1 MGKHYKHD
9 IEKPKKSRAFQRGA
23 HYQSRPKR
31 LRVDPKPE
39 SKPRRLRPSDEAEI
53 TAESKP
59 KRLRVDPEP
68 SSEPERG
75 KKASLP
81 RLRTEEKNPG
91 VIQLFRHSR
100 EKGEKRQI
108 SADDLPTTEQIETE
122 LKYEKGK
129 KEHSRFIR
137 NTIFALITVAAVTV
151 LISTLFLQV
160 LQIYGSSMT
169 PTLYEGNIVVSVK
182 GSGFERGDIISFYY
196 NNKILV
202 KRAIAFEGDFVD
214 FDKDGNLYVNNKKL
228 DEPYVSDK
236 SVGECDIELP
246 YQVPSGK
253 IFVLGDHRATSV
265 DSRSTVMGCVSEEQI
280 VGKIWL
286 RVWPL
291 DLFGGVG

>member
-31 LRVDPKPE
+31 LRVDPKPQG
-39 SKPRRLRPSDEAEI
+39 KPRRLRPSDEAEI
-53 TAESKP
+53 AAESKP
-59 KRLRVDPEP
+59 RRLRVDSEP

-81 RLRTEEKNPG
+81 RLRTEERNPS
-91 VIQLFRHSR
+91 VIQLFRNSR
-100 EKGEKRQI
+100 EKGEKQQI
-108 SADDLPTTEQIETE
+108 SADDLPTTEQLETE

-265 DSRSTVMGCVSEEQI
+265 DSRSSVMGCVSEEQI

>member
-236 SVGECDIELP
+236 SLGECDIELP

-265 DSRSTVMGCVSEEQI
+265 DSRSSVMGCVSEEQI

>member
-68 SSEPERG
+68 SSEPESG

-81 RLRTEEKNPG
+81 RLRTEERNPS
-91 VIQLFRHSR
+91 VIQLFRNSR
-100 EKGEKRQI
+100 EKGEKQQI
-108 SADDLPTTEQIETE
+108 SADDLPTTEQLETE

-236 SVGECDIELP
+236 SLGECDIELP

-265 DSRSTVMGCVSEEQI
+265 DSRSSVMGCVSEEQI

-291 DLFGGVG
+291 DLFGGVR

>member
-39 SKPRRLRPSDEAEI
+39 SKPKRLRASDEAEI
-53 TAESKP
+53 AAESKP
-59 KRLRVDPEP
+59 RRLRVDSEP

-81 RLRTEEKNPG
+81 RLRTEERNPS
-91 VIQLFRHSR
+91 VIQLFRNSR
-100 EKGEKRQI
+100 EKGEKQQI
-108 SADDLPTTEQIETE
+108 SADDLPTTEQLETE

-236 SVGECDIELP
+236 SLGECDIELP

>member
-53 TAESKP
+53 AAESKP
-59 KRLRVDPEP
+59 RRLRVDSEP

-81 RLRTEEKNPG
+81 RLRTEERNPS
-91 VIQLFRHSR
+91 VIQLFRNSR
-100 EKGEKRQI
+100 EKGEKQQI
-108 SADDLPTTEQIETE
+108 SADDLPTTEQLETE

-236 SVGECDIELP
+236 SLGECDIELP

-291 DLFGGVG
+291 DLFGGVR

>member
-68 SSEPERG
+68 SSEPESG

-81 RLRTEEKNPG
+81 RLRTEERNPS
-91 VIQLFRHSR
+91 VIQLFRNSR
-100 EKGEKRQI
+100 EKGEKQQI
-108 SADDLPTTEQIETE
+108 SADDLPTTEQLETE

-236 SVGECDIELP
+236 SLGECDIELP

-291 DLFGGVG
+291 DLFGGVR

>member
-31 LRVDPKPE
+31 LRVDP
-39 SKPRRLRPSDEAEI
+39 
-53 TAESKP
+53 
-59 KRLRVDPEP
+59 EP
-68 SSEPERG
+68 SSEHESG

-81 RLRTEEKNPG
+81 RLRTEERNPS
-91 VIQLFRHSR
+91 VIQLFRNSR
-100 EKGEKRQI
+100 EKGEKQQI
-108 SADDLPTTEQIETE
+108 SADDLPTTEQLETE

-236 SVGECDIELP
+236 SLGECDIELP

-291 DLFGGVG
+291 DLFGGVR

>member
-39 SKPRRLRPSDEAEI
+39 SKPKRLRASDEAEI
-53 TAESKP
+53 AAESKP
-59 KRLRVDPEP
+59 RRLRVDSEP

-91 VIQLFRHSR
+91 VIQLFRNSR
-100 EKGEKRQI
+100 EKGEKQQI
-108 SADDLPTTEQIETE
+108 SADDLPTTEQLETE

-236 SVGECDIELP
+236 SLGECDIELP

-291 DLFGGVG
+291 DLFGGVR

>member
-68 SSEPERG
+68 SSEPESG

-81 RLRTEEKNPG
+81 RLRTEERNPS
-91 VIQLFRHSR
+91 VIQLFRNSR
-100 EKGEKRQI
+100 EKGEKQQI
-108 SADDLPTTEQIETE
+108 SADDLPTTEQLETE

>member
-68 SSEPERG
+68 SSEPESG

-81 RLRTEEKNPG
+81 RLQTEERNPS
-91 VIQLFRHSR
+91 VIQLFRNSR
-100 EKGEKRQI
+100 EKGEKQQI
-108 SADDLPTTEQIETE
+108 SADDLPTTEQLETE

-236 SVGECDIELP
+236 SLGECDIELP

-291 DLFGGVG
+291 DLFGGVR

>member
-53 TAESKP
+53 AAESKP
-59 KRLRVDPEP
+59 RRLRVDSEP

-81 RLRTEEKNPG
+81 RLRTEERNPS
-91 VIQLFRHSR
+91 VIQLFRNSR
-100 EKGEKRQI
+100 EKGEKQQI
-108 SADDLPTTEQIETE
+108 SADDLPTTEQLETE

-236 SVGECDIELP
+236 SLGECDIELP

>member
-68 SSEPERG
+68 SSEHESA

-100 EKGEKRQI
+100 EKGEKQQI
-108 SADDLPTTEQIETE
+108 SADDLPTTEQLETE

-291 DLFGGVG
+291 DLFGGVR

>member
-1 MGKHYKHD
+1 M
-9 IEKPKKSRAFQRGA
+9 
-23 HYQSRPKR
+23 
-31 LRVDPKPE
+31 
-39 SKPRRLRPSDEAEI
+39 
-53 TAESKP
+53 
-59 KRLRVDPEP
+59 
-68 SSEPERG
+68 
-75 KKASLP
+75 
-81 RLRTEEKNPG
+81 
-91 VIQLFRHSR
+91 
-100 EKGEKRQI
+100 
-108 SADDLPTTEQIETE
+108 
-122 LKYEKGK
+122 
-129 KEHSRFIR
+129 
-137 NTIFALITVAAVTV
+137 TV

-236 SVGECDIELP
+236 SLGECDIELP

>member
-68 SSEPERG
+68 SSEPESG

-81 RLRTEEKNPG
+81 RLRTEERNPS
-91 VIQLFRHSR
+91 VIQLFRNSR
-100 EKGEKRQI
+100 EKGEKQQI
-108 SADDLPTTEQIETE
+108 STDDLPTTEQLETE

-291 DLFGGVG
+291 DLFGGVR

>member
-39 SKPRRLRPSDEAEI
+39 SKPKRLRASDEAEI
-53 TAESKP
+53 AAESKP

-68 SSEPERG
+68 SSEPESG

-81 RLRTEEKNPG
+81 RLRTEERNPS
-91 VIQLFRHSR
+91 VIQLFRNSR
-100 EKGEKRQI
+100 EKGEKQQI
-108 SADDLPTTEQIETE
+108 SADDLPTTEQLETE

-236 SVGECDIELP
+236 SLGECDIELP

-291 DLFGGVG
+291 DLFGGVR

>member
-39 SKPRRLRPSDEAEI
+39 SKPKRLRASDEAEI
-53 TAESKP
+53 AAESKP

-68 SSEPERG
+68 SSEHESG

-100 EKGEKRQI
+100 EKGEKQQI
-108 SADDLPTTEQIETE
+108 SADDLPTTEQLETE

>member
-100 EKGEKRQI
+100 EKGEKQQI
-108 SADDLPTTEQIETE
+108 SADDLPTTEQLETE

>member
-39 SKPRRLRPSDEAEI
+39 SKPKRLRASDEAEI
-53 TAESKP
+53 AAESKP
-59 KRLRVDPEP
+59 RRLRVDSEP

-100 EKGEKRQI
+100 EKGEKQQI
-108 SADDLPTTEQIETE
+108 SADDLPTTEQLETE

>member
-68 SSEPERG
+68 SSEPESG

-81 RLRTEEKNPG
+81 RLRTEERNPS

-100 EKGEKRQI
+100 EKGEKQQI
-108 SADDLPTTEQIETE
+108 SADDLPTTEQLETE

>member
-53 TAESKP
+53 AAESKP

-68 SSEPERG
+68 SSEPESG

-81 RLRTEEKNPG
+81 RLRTEERNPS
-91 VIQLFRHSR
+91 VIQLFRNSR
-100 EKGEKRQI
+100 EKGEKQQI
-108 SADDLPTTEQIETE
+108 SADDLPTTEQLETE

-236 SVGECDIELP
+236 SLGECDIELP

>member
-1 MGKHYKHD
+1 
-9 IEKPKKSRAFQRGA
+9 A

-39 SKPRRLRPSDEAEI
+39 SKPKRLRASDEAEI
-53 TAESKP
+53 AAESKP
-59 KRLRVDPEP
+59 RRLRVDSEP

-100 EKGEKRQI
+100 EKGEKQQI
-108 SADDLPTTEQIETE
+108 SADDLPTTEQLETE

-236 SVGECDIELP
+236 SLGECDIELP

>member
-68 SSEPERG
+68 SSEPESG

-81 RLRTEEKNPG
+81 RLRTEERNPS
-91 VIQLFRHSR
+91 VIQLFRNSR
-100 EKGEKRQI
+100 EKGEKQQI
-108 SADDLPTTEQIETE
+108 SADDLPTTEQLETE

-236 SVGECDIELP
+236 SLGECDIELP

>member
-91 VIQLFRHSR
+91 VIQLFRNSR
-100 EKGEKRQI
+100 EKGEKQQI
-108 SADDLPTTEQIETE
+108 SADDLPTTEQLETE

-265 DSRSTVMGCVSEEQI
+265 DSRSSVMGCVSEEQI